1 MQRGAEKQD
10 EREDLPS
17 HEGNTQTG
25 GESSPIPRYP
35 LSLMRKTRRTSRVGE
50 MLREALVEVLRHDVK
65 DVAQGLASVNEV
77 EVSPDL
83 HLARIYMS
91 GFNEEETR
99 NVVLALQQRAPRIRS
114 LLGKR
119 IRLRYTPELDFRY
132 DDTAARAGRIESLLH
147 DLKSNDDD
155 Q

>member
-1 MQRGAEKQD
+1 
-10 EREDLPS
+10 
-17 HEGNTQTG
+17 
-25 GESSPIPRYP
+25 
-35 LSLMRKTRRTSRVGE
+35 
-50 MLREALVEVLRHDVK
+50 MLRDALVEVLRHDVK
-65 DVAQGLASVNEV
+65 DVDLGLASVNEV

-83 HLARIYMS
+83 HFARVYMS

-99 NVVLALQQRAPRIRS
+99 NTVRALQQRAPRIRS

-147 DLKSNDDD
+147 EIKSSEPTGGDGEDT
-155 Q
+155 

>member
-1 MQRGAEKQD
+1 M
-10 EREDLPS
+10 
-17 HEGNTQTG
+17 T
-25 GESSPIPRYP
+25 PIPRYP
-35 LSLMRKTRRTSRVGE
+35 LRSMRKTRRTSRVGE
-50 MLREALVEVLRHDVK
+50 MLRDALVEVLRHDVK

-83 HLARIYMS
+83 HLARVFMS

-147 DLKSNDDD
+147 DLKANEDDD
-155 Q
+155 SGDES

>member
-1 MQRGAEKQD
+1 
-10 EREDLPS
+10 
-17 HEGNTQTG
+17 
-25 GESSPIPRYP
+25 
-35 LSLMRKTRRTSRVGE
+35 
-50 MLREALVEVLRHDVK
+50 MLRDALVEVLRHDVK
-65 DVAQGLASVNEV
+65 DVELGLASVNEV

-83 HLARIYMS
+83 HLARVFMS

-99 NVVLALQQRAPRIRS
+99 KTVRALQQRAPRIRS

-147 DLKSNDDD
+147 DIKSSEPEGGGDDD
-155 Q
+155 V